1 VVAPVVSARAPR
13 RQRVQRRG
21 GAVVYVRCNEHCTLH
36 AGGTLLI
43 GRRKLLLRRV
53 LAGLVADRRARL
65 LLRVRPRGRRLLRAA
80 LLRGGHPRVV
90 LRLRAVDAAGNRS
103 DVVRRAVRVR
113 R

>member
-1 VVAPVVSARAPR
+1 
-13 RQRVQRRG
+13 
-21 GAVVYVRCNEHCTLH
+21 
-36 AGGTLLI
+36 
-43 GRRKLLLRRV
+43 V